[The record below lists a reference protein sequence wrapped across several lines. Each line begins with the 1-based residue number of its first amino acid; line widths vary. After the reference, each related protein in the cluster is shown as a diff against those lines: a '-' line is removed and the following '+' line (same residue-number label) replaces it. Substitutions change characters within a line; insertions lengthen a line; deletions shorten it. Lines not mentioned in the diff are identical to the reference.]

1 MDIVKYFQK
10 SHNYFFLYFMIV
22 TIIVII
28 ISCFL
33 QLNSITSLLT
43 LSISYIGLVTIFHS
57 IGLKKGLTFVG
68 FDWYNQ
74 FRKESVERIQYQA
87 YISALEKKLLLP
99 TISEDDIRE
108 ALEEIQI
115 KMDRK
120 LKEAQSK

>member
-1 MDIVKYFQK
+1 
-10 SHNYFFLYFMIV
+10 MIV